1 MPNPDP
7 SNYYV
12 LDFPNGAAVDA
23 ALKKAN
29 NTYTKEEINTA
40 LSGKQA
46 VLDTAQ
52 LAAVNSGITSATV
65 AQIQDT
71 ATAVT
76 NLSNTVQSLDDTV
89 SDISETVAEVVQEV
103 DDINGADVFL
113 DGYTKAETV
122 VPITSAKSVNEAIG
136 ILEKAVDAASS
147 KVYSNSTAGWNAQPT
162 LISEEK
168 AIYVYTDY
176 DRTTES
182 NASKNIPAIKIG
194 DGITAVVAL
203 PFSSANGITEE
214 TIASWN
220 NKLDNDV
227 TINGKIIANNPTLD
241 GSDVKLTGYEKPA
254 ATSSIVPADTVN
266 EAIGKL
272 EKAVED
278 AGSGSSKTYSN
289 SSAGWAAQPTL
300 VSELN
305 AIYVY
310 TDFDSA
316 DDRHIPA
323 MKIGDGVTRVVE
335 LPFSAAN
342 GVTATKIAEWD
353 SKVSAALSVSGDT
366 LLLY

>member
-23 ALKKAN
+23 ALKKAT
-29 NTYTKEEINTA
+29 NTYTKDEINTA

-46 VLDTAQ
+46 TLDSSQ
-52 LAAVNSGITSATV
+52 LAAVNSGITADTVTQINSTIGTV
-65 AQIQDT
+65 AD
-71 ATAVT
+71 
-76 NLSNTVQSLDDTV
+76 LSTTVQSLDDAV

-103 DDINGADVFL
+103 DDINGSDVYL
-113 DGYTKAETV
+113 TGYTKADTV
-122 VPITSAKSVNEAIG
+122 VPITSAKTVNEAIG
-136 ILEKAVDAASS
+136 ILEKAVGASSS

-176 DRTTES
+176 DS
-182 NASKNIPAIKIG
+182 ASGSNIPAMKIG

-203 PFSSANGITEE
+203 PFASANGVTEAN
-214 TIASWN
+214 IATWN
-220 NKLDNDV
+220 SKMAGNV
-227 TINGKIIANNPTLD
+227 TINSKAVSSSPTLD
-241 GSDVKLTGYEKPA
+241 GDDIELTGYQKPA
-254 ATSSIVPADTVN
+254 ATSSIVETDTVT

-278 AGSGSSKTYSN
+278 AGSGAGKTYSN

-316 DDRHIPA
+316 DERHIPA
-323 MKIGDGVTRVVE
+323 MKIGDGITRVVE
-335 LPFSAAN
+335 LPFSSAN
-342 GVTATKIAEWD
+342 GITIAKMAEWD
-353 SKVSAALSVSGDT
+353 SKVSAALSLGGDT